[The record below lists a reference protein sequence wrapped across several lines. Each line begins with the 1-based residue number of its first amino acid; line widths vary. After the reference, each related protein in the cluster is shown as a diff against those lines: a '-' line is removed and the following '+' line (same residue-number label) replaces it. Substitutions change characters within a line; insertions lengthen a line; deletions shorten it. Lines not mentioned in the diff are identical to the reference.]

1 MNPEETP
8 PSLIIVPNFLLNSLE
23 GTPVPPET
31 IANKSESQSIP
42 DSRSTAHEKKN
53 ALVWVE

>member
-1 MNPEETP
+1 MNPEEIP
-8 PSLIIVPNFLLNSLE
+8 PSLIIVPSFLLNSSE
-23 GTPVPPET
+23 GIPGPPET

-53 ALVWVE
+53 ALV